1 MLNARD
7 KSNPV
12 SVKGK
17 VLAGFFFAFIAII
30 LALGITHF
38 AFRTMLD
45 TVDELSAPNE
55 KLTALNTVF
64 QEITTLDQL
73 QRAEAIRN
81 PNKPYR
87 AFLLQSKTVAAKIDT
102 ILAMPWDTAQH
113 RRISEMKQV
122 LKQRDKLFFSYLRL
136 KLKLAANRQ
145 YTERL
150 DTLAVILDQGA
161 DTSVVTTQKKTT
173 TTYWRDSAVAPEKS
187 QKSGRFRLFGK
198 KKSTVVEPETQH
210 VKVEEELSVQVDTLA
225 VARQN
230 NALEEVEKIMR
241 ELDDNRVSQ
250 NRRLQRRELELIHA
264 NSLFIN
270 QLLGILHEVENEEV
284 QQMRTTNRQA
294 STLFNQS
301 ISRISML
308 LVVFFLVAALLVY
321 LIWIDISKSNYYKE
335 QLERSRDEA
344 EELGQIKQRFLANMS
359 HEIRTP
365 LQSIIGFAEQL
376 RQHPGSPEAAA
387 AIHSSSEHL
396 LHIVNEVLDY
406 SRISSGNFSL
416 AEEPFTLRTL
426 VNEVEE
432 AMRVQAEKKGLTFL
446 LDYEQALDYRLL
458 GDPFRLRQILYNL
471 LGNAIK
477 FTNKGF
483 VRLTVRTVEQEPGD
497 TIACTFEVT
506 DTGIG
511 IRPEDLKNIF
521 NQFEQAS
528 TLVAEQYGGG
538 AGLGL
543 TIVKS
548 LVEAQRGTVE
558 VSSEPGIGSTFRIQL
573 AFARTM
579 HMVQPATHAPA
590 LNPQGAFHG
599 KVLLVDDDPMIV
611 RLCGLILSKN
621 NIPHL
626 LFEEAEKLL
635 DHTPDAGVTHILM
648 DIRMPRINGIEL
660 CAALRRKYPRSTRFI
675 ALTAHVFAQDRQKL
689 LDGGFDVVLSKPFH
703 EHELLETLGLSA
715 VPQTEVSE
723 AASVSATPPAALDL
737 SALRQMTF
745 GDETLLQSVLA
756 QFIEETEEDLQR
768 LESSLRSGDTPML
781 REVVHKVAGRT
792 GQMGATPL
800 SIRLRALEKRIHDG
814 ETLPALHD
822 EAALLQIEVEEMM
835 KSVRVLSDL

>member
-1 MLNARD
+1 MVNSRD

-17 VLAGFFFAFIAII
+17 VLAGFFFALIAIM

-38 AFRTMLD
+38 AFRTMLS
-45 TVDELSAPNE
+45 TVDELSEPNE
-55 KLTALNTVF
+55 KLTALHTVF

-81 PNKPYR
+81 PYKPYR
-87 AFLLQSKTVAAKIDT
+87 AFLSQSKTVAAQIDT

-113 RRISEMKQV
+113 SRISEMKQV

-136 KLKLAANRQ
+136 KLRLAANRQ

-150 DTLAVILDQGA
+150 DTLAVILDQGG

-173 TTYWRDSAVAPEKS
+173 TTYWKDSTVASEKD
-187 QKSGRFRLFGK
+187 KKPARFRLFGK
-198 KKSTVVEPETQH
+198 KKNTAATPETQH

-225 VARQN
+225 VARQS

-270 QLLGILHEVENEEV
+270 QLLGILHEVENEEL
-284 QQMRTTNRQA
+284 QQMRKTNQQA
-294 STLFNQS
+294 GTLFNQS

-376 RQHPGSPEAAA
+376 RQRPGSPEAAA

-416 AEEPFTLRTL
+416 AEEAFTLRTL

-432 AMRVQAEKKGLTFL
+432 AMRVQSEKKGLTFL

-483 VRLTVRTVEQEPGD
+483 VRLTVRTVEQPGD

-511 IRPEDLKNIF
+511 IRPEDLKTIF

-528 TLVAEQYGGG
+528 SLVAEQYGGG
-538 AGLGL
+538 SGLGL

-558 VSSEPGIGSTFRIQL
+558 VSSEPGIGSTFLVQL
-573 AFARTM
+573 AFARTTQT
-579 HMVQPATHAPA
+579 VQPAAHAPA
-590 LNPQGAFHG
+590 PGQLSIFHG

-611 RLCGLILSKN
+611 RLCGLIFTNN
-621 NIPHL
+621 NIPHQ

-635 DHTPDAGVTHILM
+635 NHPPDPTVTHILM

-660 CAALRRKYPRSTRFI
+660 CAALRKKYPRSTRFI

-689 LDGGFDVVLSKPFH
+689 LDGGFDVVLAKPFH
-703 EHELLETLGLSA
+703 EQELLETLGLSA
-715 VPQTEVSE
+715 GSQALSE
-723 AASVSATPPAALDL
+723 AASAAATPPAALDL
-737 SALRQMTF
+737 SVLKQMTF
-745 GDETLLQSVLA
+745 GDESLLQSVLT
-756 QFIEETEEDLQR
+756 QFVEETGDDLQR
-768 LESSLRSGDTPML
+768 LEASVQHSDTGIL
-781 REVVHKVAGRT
+781 REVVHKLAGRT
-792 GQMGATPL
+792 GQMGAMPL
-800 SIRLRALEKRIHDG
+800 SVRLRALEKRIHEG
-814 ETLPALHD
+814 EILPALGD
-822 EAALLQIEVEEMM
+822 EAALLQGEVEEMM